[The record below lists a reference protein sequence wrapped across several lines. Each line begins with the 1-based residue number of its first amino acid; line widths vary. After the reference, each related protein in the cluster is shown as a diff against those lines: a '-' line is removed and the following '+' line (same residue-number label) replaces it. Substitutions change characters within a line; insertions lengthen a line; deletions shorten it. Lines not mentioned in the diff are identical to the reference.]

1 MIINL
6 DMYQMTAV
14 AVVVYYIGL
23 RLKRRFNVFDQYC
36 IPAPVIGGVLFSLLN
51 LVMTTGGFWQLEM
64 DTSLQGFF
72 MTMFFTSIGYTASLR
87 MLKEGGI
94 SVFKLVL
101 ICGLLIVLQN
111 LLGIGLAKVFDLGP
125 LIGMATGSIPMVG
138 GHGTAGSFGPLL
150 EEMGAQGAATV
161 AIAAATFGLVMG
173 SVIGGG
179 PIARYLIDKDNLFC
193 FECVQEPVH
202 KTTVVGKEA
211 YAVDKEYFLFGIGQ
225 LLVAMG
231 IGSWITGWIT
241 SLGVTFPPYIG
252 AMLAAAIIRNLAD
265 LTGKYEVFS
274 KEIDV
279 MGSVALSIFL
289 SMALMGLKLWQ
300 LSELALPLV
309 VMLLAQT
316 ALMALFARFLIFNA
330 MGRDYE
336 AAVITAAGCG
346 FGMGAT
352 PNAMANMNAIVARYG
367 PAPKAYFIVPLV
379 GSLFIDFINAFVITL
394 FLNMF

>member
-1 MIINL
+1 MNIDL

-14 AVVVYYIGL
+14 AVVVYYVGL
-23 RLKRRFNVFDQYC
+23 RLKRRFNIFDQYC

-51 LVMTTGGFWQLEM
+51 LVMTTGGFWHLTL

-87 MLKEGGI
+87 MLKEGGL
-94 SVFKLVL
+94 SVLKLVAV
-101 ICGLLIVLQN
+101 CAVLIVLQN
-111 LLGIGLAKVFDLGP
+111 LVGIGLASVFNLRP

-150 EEMGAQGAATV
+150 EQMGAQGAATV

-173 SVIGGG
+173 SVIGG

-202 KTTVVGKEA
+202 KTPVVGKEA

-231 IGSWITGWIT
+231 IGSWITGLIT
-241 SLGVTFPPYIG
+241 SFGVTFPSYIG
-252 AMLAAAIIRNLAD
+252 AMLAAAVIRNLSD
-265 LTGKYEVFS
+265 LTGRYEVFS

-279 MGSVALSIFL
+279 MGSVSLSIFL

-316 ALMALFARFLIFNA
+316 AMMALFARFVIFNL

-379 GSLFIDFINAFVITL
+379 GSLFIDFINAFIITL

>member
-1 MIINL
+1 
-6 DMYQMTAV
+6 
-14 AVVVYYIGL
+14 
-23 RLKRRFNVFDQYC
+23 
-36 IPAPVIGGVLFSLLN
+36 
-51 LVMTTGGFWQLEM
+51 MTTGGFWHLTL

-87 MLKEGGI
+87 MLKEGGL
-94 SVFKLVL
+94 SVLKLVAV
-101 ICGLLIVLQN
+101 CAVLIVLQN
-111 LLGIGLAKVFDLGP
+111 LVGIGLASVFNLGP
-125 LIGMATGSIPMVG
+125 LIGMATGRSLWSAGMVRLVPSVLCSNRWARRG
-138 GHGTAGSFGPLL
+138 RRLWLL
-150 EEMGAQGAATV
+150 LRQPSVWLWAA
-161 AIAAATFGLVMG
+161 L
-173 SVIGGG
+173 SGG

-202 KTTVVGKEA
+202 KTPVVGKEA

-231 IGSWITGWIT
+231 IGSWITGLIT
-241 SLGVTFPPYIG
+241 SFGVTFPSYIG
-252 AMLAAAIIRNLAD
+252 AMLAAAVIRNLSD
-265 LTGKYEVFS
+265 LTGRYEVFS

-279 MGSVALSIFL
+279 MGSVSLSIFL

-316 ALMALFARFLIFNA
+316 AMMALFARFVIFNL

-379 GSLFIDFINAFVITL
+379 GSLFIDFINAFIITL

>member
-87 MLKEGGI
+87 MLKEGGL

-161 AIAAATFGLVMG
+161 AIAAGHLR
-173 SVIGGG
+173 
-179 PIARYLIDKDNLFC
+179 PCY
-193 FECVQEPVH
+193 
-202 KTTVVGKEA
+202 
-211 YAVDKEYFLFGIGQ
+211 GQ
-225 LLVAMG
+225 CYWR
-231 IGSWITGWIT
+231 SYC
-241 SLGVTFPPYIG
+241 P
-252 AMLAAAIIRNLAD
+252 
-265 LTGKYEVFS
+265 
-274 KEIDV
+274 
-279 MGSVALSIFL
+279 LSHR
-289 SMALMGLKLWQ
+289 Q
-300 LSELALPLV
+300 
-309 VMLLAQT
+309 
-316 ALMALFARFLIFNA
+316 R
-330 MGRDYE
+330 
-336 AAVITAAGCG
+336 
-346 FGMGAT
+346 
-352 PNAMANMNAIVARYG
+352 
-367 PAPKAYFIVPLV
+367 
-379 GSLFIDFINAFVITL
+379 
-394 FLNMF
+394 

>member
-1 MIINL
+1 MNIDL

-23 RLKRRFNVFDQYC
+23 RLKRRFNIFDQYC

-51 LVMTTGGFWQLEM
+51 LVMTTGGFWQLTM

-87 MLKEGGI
+87 MLKEGGL
-94 SVFKLVL
+94 SVLKLVAICAVL
-101 ICGLLIVLQN
+101 IILQN
-111 LLGIGLAKVFDLGP
+111 LVGIGLASVFKLGP

-150 EEMGAQGAATV
+150 EQMGAQGAATV

-173 SVIGGG
+173 SVIGG

-202 KTTVVGKEA
+202 KTPEVGKEA
-211 YAVDKEYFLFGIGQ
+211 YAGDHVYFVFCIGQ
-225 LLVAMG
+225 LQLAMG
-231 IGSWITGWIT
+231 IGSWIRGLIT
-241 SLGVTFPPYIG
+241 SFGITFPSYIG
-252 AMLAAAIIRNLAD
+252 AMLAAAVIRNLSD
-265 LTGKYEVFS
+265 LTGRYEVFS

-279 MGSVALSIFL
+279 MGSVSLSIFL

-300 LSELALPLV
+300 LSELALPLI

-316 ALMALFARFLIFNA
+316 AMMALFARFVIFNL

-352 PNAMANMNAIVARYG
+352 PNAMANMNAIVAR
-367 PAPKAYFIVPLV
+367 
-379 GSLFIDFINAFVITL
+379 
-394 FLNMF
+394 

>member
-1 MIINL
+1 MLLNL

-23 RLKRRFNVFDQYC
+23 RLKRRFSVFDKYC

-51 LVMTTGGFWQLEM
+51 LVLTVGGFWQL
-64 DTSLQGFF
+64 TLNTTLQGFF

-87 MLKEGGI
+87 MLKEGGL
-94 SVFKLVL
+94 SVLKLVL
-101 ICGLLIVLQN
+101 ICAVLIVLQN
-111 LLGIGLAKVFDLGP
+111 LVGIGLASFFDLGS
-125 LIGMATGSIPMVG
+125 LIGMATGSIPMIG

-150 EEMGAQGAATV
+150 EQLGASG
-161 AIAAATFGLVMG
+161 AATFGLVMG
-173 SVIGGG
+173 SVIGG
-179 PIARYLIDKDNLFC
+179 PLARYLIDKGELYC

-202 KTTVVGKEA
+202 KTAVVGKEA

-225 LLVAMG
+225 LLLAMG
-231 IGSWITGWIT
+231 IGSWITGWTT
-241 SLGVTFPPYIG
+241 SLGITFPSYIG
-252 AMLAAAIIRNLAD
+252 AMLAAAVLRNLAD

-300 LSELALPLV
+300 LSELALPLL

-316 ALMALFARFLIFNA
+316 ALMALFARFVIFNM

-352 PNAMANMNAIVARYG
+352 PNAMANMNAVVAHYG

-379 GSLFIDFINAFVITL
+379 GSLFIDFINAFIITF

>member
-1 MIINL
+1 
-6 DMYQMTAV
+6 
-14 AVVVYYIGL
+14 
-23 RLKRRFNVFDQYC
+23 
-36 IPAPVIGGVLFSLLN
+36 
-51 LVMTTGGFWQLEM
+51 
-64 DTSLQGFF
+64 
-72 MTMFFTSIGYTASLR
+72 
-87 MLKEGGI
+87 
-94 SVFKLVL
+94 
-101 ICGLLIVLQN
+101 
-111 LLGIGLAKVFDLGP
+111 
-125 LIGMATGSIPMVG
+125 MVG

-173 SVIGGG
+173 SVIGG

-309 VMLLAQT
+309 VMLLGQT

>member
-1 MIINL
+1 
-6 DMYQMTAV
+6 
-14 AVVVYYIGL
+14 
-23 RLKRRFNVFDQYC
+23 
-36 IPAPVIGGVLFSLLN
+36 
-51 LVMTTGGFWQLEM
+51 
-64 DTSLQGFF
+64 
-72 MTMFFTSIGYTASLR
+72 
-87 MLKEGGI
+87 
-94 SVFKLVL
+94 
-101 ICGLLIVLQN
+101 
-111 LLGIGLAKVFDLGP
+111 
-125 LIGMATGSIPMVG
+125 
-138 GHGTAGSFGPLL
+138 
-150 EEMGAQGAATV
+150 
-161 AIAAATFGLVMG
+161 MG
-173 SVIGGG
+173 SVIGG

-202 KTTVVGKEA
+202 KTPVVGKEA

-231 IGSWITGWIT
+231 IGSWITGLIT
-241 SLGVTFPPYIG
+241 SFGVTFPSYIG
-252 AMLAAAIIRNLAD
+252 AMLAAAVIRNLSD
-265 LTGKYEVFS
+265 LTGRYEVFS

-279 MGSVALSIFL
+279 MGSVSLSIFL

-309 VMLLAQT
+309 VMLLTQT
-316 ALMALFARFLIFNA
+316 AMMALFARFVIFNL

-367 PAPKAYFIVPLV
+367 PAPKAYFIVPVV
-379 GSLFIDFINAFVITL
+379 GSLFIDFINAFIITL

>member
-1 MIINL
+1 
-6 DMYQMTAV
+6 
-14 AVVVYYIGL
+14 
-23 RLKRRFNVFDQYC
+23 
-36 IPAPVIGGVLFSLLN
+36 
-51 LVMTTGGFWQLEM
+51 
-64 DTSLQGFF
+64 
-72 MTMFFTSIGYTASLR
+72 
-87 MLKEGGI
+87 
-94 SVFKLVL
+94 
-101 ICGLLIVLQN
+101 
-111 LLGIGLAKVFDLGP
+111 
-125 LIGMATGSIPMVG
+125 
-138 GHGTAGSFGPLL
+138 
-150 EEMGAQGAATV
+150 
-161 AIAAATFGLVMG
+161 MG
-173 SVIGGG
+173 SVIGG

-202 KTTVVGKEA
+202 KTPVVGKEA
-211 YAVDKEYFLFGIGQ
+211 YAVDKELFPFRHRSAFGGNGYRFLDHRPDNIFWCYLPVVHWCDAGGCCYSQ
-225 LLVAMG
+225 PVRPDRKVR
-231 IGSWITGWIT
+231 S
-241 SLGVTFPPYIG
+241 
-252 AMLAAAIIRNLAD
+252 
-265 LTGKYEVFS
+265 FS

-279 MGSVALSIFL
+279 MGSVSLSIFL

-316 ALMALFARFLIFNA
+316 AMMALFARFVIFNL

-379 GSLFIDFINAFVITL
+379 GSLFIDFINAFIITL

>member
-1 MIINL
+1 MNIDL

-14 AVVVYYIGL
+14 AVVVYYVGL
-23 RLKRRFNVFDQYC
+23 RLKRRFNIFDQYC

-51 LVMTTGGFWQLEM
+51 LVMTTGGFWHLTL

-87 MLKEGGI
+87 MLKEGGL
-94 SVFKLVL
+94 SVLKLVAV
-101 ICGLLIVLQN
+101 CAVLIVLQN
-111 LLGIGLAKVFDLGP
+111 LVGIGLASVFNLGP

-150 EEMGAQGAATV
+150 
-161 AIAAATFGLVMG
+161 
-173 SVIGGG
+173 
-179 PIARYLIDKDNLFC
+179 DKDNLFC

-202 KTTVVGKEA
+202 KTPVVGKEA

-231 IGSWITGWIT
+231 IGSWITGLIT
-241 SLGVTFPPYIG
+241 SFGVTFPSYIG
-252 AMLAAAIIRNLAD
+252 AMLAAAVIRNLSD
-265 LTGKYEVFS
+265 LTGRYEVFS

-279 MGSVALSIFL
+279 MGSVSLSIFL

-316 ALMALFARFLIFNA
+316 AMMALFARFVIFNL

-379 GSLFIDFINAFVITL
+379 GSLFIDFINAFIITL